1 VELSNKSEYA
11 ILALLELALCYPKG
25 ETLQIREIAALQ
37 NIPNRYLEQLLATLR
52 RRGLIKSIRGAKGGY
67 MLAREPEKIT
77 LLDALYSMEG
87 IDQVVAAYKPT
98 IPTIEGEVI
107 QAVWLEATQAANSV
121 LEEYTLKDLCDRRAQ
136 QEKQKVLMYYI

>member
-11 ILALLELALCYPKG
+11 ILALLELALCYSKG

-87 IDQVVAAYKPT
+87 IEQVVAAFKPT
-98 IPTIEGEVI
+98 IQTIEGEVI
-107 QAVWLEATQAANSV
+107 QEVWLEATQAANSV
-121 LEEYTLKDLCDRRAQ
+121 LENYTLKDLCELRAKQ
-136 QEKQKVLMYYI
+136 QRQEVLMYYI

>member
-1 VELSNKSEYA
+1 MELSNKSEYA
-11 ILALLELALCYPKG
+11 ILALLELSLCYSKG

-87 IDQVVAAYKPT
+87 IEQVVAAFKPT
-98 IPTIEGEVI
+98 IQTIEGEVI
-107 QAVWLEATQAANSV
+107 QEVWLEATQAANSV
-121 LEEYTLKDLCDRRAQ
+121 LENYTLKDLCELRAKQ
-136 QEKQKVLMYYI
+136 QRQEVLMYYI